1 MSGQTATPKM
11 TASKAHW
18 TAITAAVTSAL
29 LAWSGATEF
38 DPEGFA
44 GDVSNALTLVA
55 AILIQGA
62 VAWLTT
68 FYKRNRLK

>member
-1 MSGQTATPKM
+1 MSDHTLTPKM

-18 TAITAAVTSAL
+18 TAITTAVTSAL
-29 LAWSGATEF
+29 LAWTGATQF
-38 DPEGFA
+38 DPEAFA
-44 GDVSNALTLVA
+44 GDVSNALTLIA
-55 AILIQGA
+55 AILVQAG